1 MTAPRNDDLAERE
14 VDLARWR
21 RALVHLWW
29 IPVAG
34 LVLGAIVGILYS
46 YRGGTAYKAAA
57 LISLGAPVSPGGVLI
72 SSFGT
77 NPRAVSQIVSSASAQ
92 AAAER
97 VARLGSGA
105 LRGKVSVAQVG
116 TATGAGATRAAPLIS
131 LTVQGA
137 QAKKTQAAANAL
149 AARVVALTTAPYV
162 GTKIRTYSQVLDTTN
177 SQLASISVRLAALN
191 KAVKDSHLAALD
203 QLVLISQIDN
213 AEQRQGNLFDQKATT
228 QQQLAFAQNVESAKV
243 ITIARAQKASAHS
256 RRSSLLIGALIGLI
270 LGAIVAIV
278 ADTRTGRSTVR
289 ANTA

>member
-1 MTAPRNDDLAERE
+1 MTAPRHDSLDERE
-14 VDLARWR
+14 VDLGRWR
-21 RALVHLWW
+21 RAVVTMWW
-29 IPVAG
+29 IPVVG
-34 LVLGAIVGILYS
+34 LVLGALIGGLYS
-46 YRGGTAYKAAA
+46 LRGGTAYKAAS

-97 VARLGSGA
+97 AAGLGSGA

-177 SQLASISVRLAALN
+177 SQLASISVRLAGQG
-191 KAVKDSHLAALD
+191 LAPRGPRPTRAD
-203 QLVLISQIDN
+203 Q
-213 AEQRQGNLFDQKATT
+213 A
-228 QQQLAFAQNVESAKV
+228 
-243 ITIARAQKASAHS
+243 
-256 RRSSLLIGALIGLI
+256 
-270 LGAIVAIV
+270 
-278 ADTRTGRSTVR
+278 
-289 ANTA
+289 